1 MLQEYLK
8 IMDVVKEYDSQLL
21 TIKNWGVTLSLVA
34 IGLGFKEKT
43 WGYFLLAAL
52 SGVSFWV
59 VEVAVKGY
67 EMRYYPR
74 MREIEYVLS
83 EKKASDAPRVDW
95 SWSFAD
101 EILSGKQPASYSLD
115 KKLELMGYQKNYIW
129 YQRIFLPQI
138 MFPHVIS
145 VVLGMLLFGL
155 AYTKTGR
162 FKHYGP

>member
-59 VEVAVKGY
+59 VEVARALNG
-67 EMRYYPR
+67 RFST
-74 MREIEYVLS
+74 I
-83 EKKASDAPRVDW
+83 EKKEKQWAKLPRY
-95 SWSFAD
+95 F
-101 EILSGKQPASYSLD
+101 
-115 KKLELMGYQKNYIW
+115 
-129 YQRIFLPQI
+129 
-138 MFPHVIS
+138 
-145 VVLGMLLFGL
+145 
-155 AYTKTGR
+155 
-162 FKHYGP
+162 

>member
-59 VEVAVKGY
+59 VEASLKGF

-83 EKKASDAPRVDW
+83 EKQASDAPRVDW
-95 SWSFAD
+95 SWSYAD
-101 EILSGKQPASYSLD
+101 DILRGNLPASYSLD
-115 KKLELMGYQKNYIW
+115 MA
-129 YQRIFLPQI
+129 
-138 MFPHVIS
+138 
-145 VVLGMLLFGL
+145 GL
-155 AYTKTGR
+155 RSMARSTFMTVETDEYEAQ
-162 FKHYGP
+162 